1 MADVS
6 FTEMGQALDAAT
18 QLREPSNSVSSA
30 TQEPSPSL
38 SRGGGS
44 TDGEGTK
51 APGSA
56 GASFQPPKTDD
67 SPSLGADDGKGASDG
82 RRANAEGKPSGTA
95 DNAADDKANVDA
107 DAERRK
113 YNRWQA
119 AKRIA
124 SKESK
129 RRQFEQERER
139 LVRERDAYSDEKGQS
154 HNPTL
159 AQVKEDQIREL
170 DIKRMRE
177 AQAEWEQEAREI
189 FTPEDA
195 ETFIEDSRNLADW
208 INTKEPELS
217 AYLDKPYGK
226 HLLKGWMDKVA
237 KNKEAAQQWQSLT
250 PFQKNQVV
258 DGYYKQLEKFGEDY
272 AAGKID
278 ENGNPI
284 RQTPPA
290 NVDKPD
296 GTCTSSV
303 KQDSK
308 PADVP
313 VPNSGRDSKTI
324 PPSDNFGLMLQDA
337 MNKRNLPLNRGW

>member
-18 QLREPSNSVSSA
+18 QLRESSNSVSSA
-30 TQEPSPSL
+30 SQEPSPTL
-38 SRGGGS
+38 SSGGGS
-44 TDGEGTK
+44 TDGEGTA

-56 GASFQPPKTDD
+56 GASSHSPKTDD
-67 SPSLGADDGKGASDG
+67 SPSLGADNGKGAKA
-82 RRANAEGKPSGTA
+82 ANAEGKPSGTA
-95 DNAADDKANVDA
+95 DNAADDKADIDA
-107 DAERRK
+107 EAERRK

-119 AKRIA
+119 ARRIA

-170 DIKRMRE
+170 DIKRKLE

-217 AYLDKPYGK
+217 AYLGKPYGK

-237 KNKEAAQQWQSLT
+237 KNKEAAAQWQSLT

-284 RQTPPA
+284 QRTPPA
-290 NVDKPD
+290 TTNPQA
-296 GTCTSSV
+296 GTDAPTV

-337 MNKRNLPLNRGW
+337 MNKRNLPLNRSW